1 MSFRPRRLWSRHWR
15 GITSSFC
22 CIAACMHACMHA
34 CKHARHGMRA
44 ASGARAPRRKAAG
57 GQLETRS
64 RQGTRWS
71 GIKRGSIPRRDLSRV
86 KFYFPVEN
94 LPSALSGSKER
105 KKVGEFSTVLI
116 YRWQNLS
123 SDTRRSC
130 LTYHVRVVFTGA
142 RDGERSGIGAGEG
155 GGGGGKEKFSYRLA
169 DKRRKTRRME
179 GVGARHLSGKGKRH
193 DGISEIALDIFACI
207 SLSVQY
213 HLSPFPGLRTFYFH
227 P

>member
-22 CIAACMHACMHA
+22 CIAVCMHACMHA

-57 GQLETRS
+57 GQLETGS

-105 KKVGEFSTVLI
+105 KKIGEFSTVLI

-123 SDTRRSC
+123 ATRVDPASPITCASFSRGQEMEKEAE
-130 LTYHVRVVFTGA
+130 LGL
-142 RDGERSGIGAGEG
+142 EKEGEG
-155 GGGGGKEKFSYRLA
+155 VVKRNSLTDWRTRGG
-169 DKRRKTRRME
+169 RRGEWR
-179 GVGARHLSGKGKRH
+179 A
-193 DGISEIALDIFACI
+193 
-207 SLSVQY
+207 
-213 HLSPFPGLRTFYFH
+213 
-227 P
+227 